1 MRIKRG
7 KKEQKTVSVIKK
19 NIKKMGEIVNK
30 KGKKQRDGQKR

>member
-7 KKEQKTVSVIKK
+7 KKEQKNGFSNKK

-30 KGKKQRDGQKR
+30 KEKKQRDGQKR